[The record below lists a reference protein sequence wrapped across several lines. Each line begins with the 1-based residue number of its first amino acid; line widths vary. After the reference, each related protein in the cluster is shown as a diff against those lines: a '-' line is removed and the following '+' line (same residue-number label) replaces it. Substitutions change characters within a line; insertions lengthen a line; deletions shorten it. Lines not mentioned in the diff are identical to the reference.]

1 MSSQPLTRRIPY
13 EEFDYQ
19 TLLTALGD
27 YKRPRDRI
35 TRLLR
40 QGVIIRVKK
49 GLYVF
54 GEAERRAPIHKEILA
69 NLIYGPSY
77 VSLEYALQHH
87 GLIPERVEAVTSVTV
102 SRSRE
107 FTTPLGRFTYRA
119 VPLAAFRSGVER
131 VEVELGRAY
140 LLAVPEKA
148 LADKLQ
154 ADKAALRNQR
164 EIRTYLEEDLR
175 IDPAAI
181 RSLRADLLRDHAERY
196 RSRKIRLLASVVA
209 RLQNPRGGRD
219 HA

>member
-1 MSSQPLTRRIPY
+1 MASPPLTRLIPY

-19 TLLTALGD
+19 ILLTALGD

-35 TRLLR
+35 TSLLR
-40 QGVIIRVKK
+40 QGSIIRVKK

-54 GEAERRAPIHKEILA
+54 GDADRRTRVHREILA

-77 VSLEYALQHH
+77 VSLEYALQLY

-102 SRSRE
+102 GRSRE
-107 FTTPLGRFTYRA
+107 FSTPLGRFTYRA
-119 VPLAAFRSGVER
+119 VPLAAFTTGVER

-148 LADKLQ
+148 LADKLH
-154 ADKAALRNQR
+154 ADKAALRTQGDVR
-164 EIRTYLEEDLR
+164 AYLDEDLR
-175 IDPAAI
+175 IEPASI
-181 RSLRADLLRDHAERY
+181 RSLRADRLRNYAERY
-196 RSRKIRLLASVVA
+196 RSRKIRLLAAVVE
-209 RLQNPRGGRD
+209 RLQTPRGGRE

>member
-54 GEAERRAPIHKEILA
+54 GEAERRVPIHREILA

-181 RSLRADLLRDHAERY
+181 RSLRADLLRDYAERY

>member
-1 MSSQPLTRRIPY
+1 MPKQPLAHRIPFG
-13 EEFDYQ
+13 EFDYQ
-19 TLLTALGD
+19 ILLTALSD

-35 TRLLR
+35 TRLLN

-54 GEAERRAPIHKEILA
+54 GDAYRRTPVRMEILA

-102 SRSRE
+102 GRSRD
-107 FTTPLGRFTYRA
+107 FSTPLGRFTYRT
-119 VPLAAFRSGVER
+119 VPLTAFRTGVER
-131 VEVELGRAY
+131 VEIEHGRAF

-148 LADKLQ
+148 LADKLY
-154 ADKAALRNQR
+154 ADKVSLRTQR
-164 EIRTYLEEDLR
+164 DILAYLDEDLR
-175 IDPAAI
+175 IDEASI
-181 RSLRADLLRDHAERY
+181 RSLRADRLRDYAERY
-196 RSRKIRLLASVVA
+196 RSRKIRLLASLVE
-209 RLQNPRGGRD
+209 RLNNPRGGHV

>member
-1 MSSQPLTRRIPY
+1 MSRQPLTRRIPY
-13 EEFDYQ
+13 EEFDYLA
-19 TLLTALGD
+19 LLTALGD

-40 QGVIIRVKK
+40 QGTIIRVKK

-54 GEAERRAPIHKEILA
+54 GETERRTPIHKEILA

-77 VSLEYALQHH
+77 VSLEYALQRH
-87 GLIPERVEAVTSVTV
+87 GLIPERVEVVTSVTV

-107 FTTPLGRFTYRA
+107 FSTPLGRFTYRA
-119 VPLAAFRSGVER
+119 VPMAAFRSGVER

-148 LADKLQ
+148 LADKLH
-154 ADKAALRNQR
+154 ADQVSLRTQGDVR
-164 EIRTYLEEDLR
+164 AYLDDDLR
-175 IDPAAI
+175 IDAAAI
-181 RSLRADLLRDHAERY
+181 RSLRAVLLRDYAERY
-196 RSRKIRLLASVVA
+196 RSRKIRLLASVVE
-209 RLQNPRGGRD
+209 RLQRPRGGRA

>member
-19 TLLTALGD
+19 TLLTALRD
-27 YKRPRDRI
+27 YKHPRDRI

-40 QGVIIRVKK
+40 QGTIIRVKK

-54 GEAERRAPIHKEILA
+54 GEADRRLPIHKEILA

-107 FTTPLGRFTYRA
+107 FSTPLGRFTYRA
-119 VPLAAFRSGVER
+119 VPVAAFRSGVER

-140 LLAVPEKA
+140 LMAVPEKA
-148 LADKLQ
+148 LADKLH
-154 ADKAALRNQR
+154 ADKAALRTQGDV
-164 EIRTYLEEDLR
+164 RTYLDEDLR
-175 IDPAAI
+175 IDPATI
-181 RSLRADLLRDHAERY
+181 RSLRADLLRDYAERY
-196 RSRKIRLLASVVA
+196 RSRKIRLLASVVE
-209 RLQNPRGGRD
+209 RLQNPQGGRA